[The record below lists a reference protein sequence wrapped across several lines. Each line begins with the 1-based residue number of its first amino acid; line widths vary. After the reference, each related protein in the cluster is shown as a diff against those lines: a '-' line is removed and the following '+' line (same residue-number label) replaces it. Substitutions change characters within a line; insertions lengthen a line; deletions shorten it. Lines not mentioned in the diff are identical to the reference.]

1 MEIIKNWFI
10 NNMKENNQDYEIDDG
25 YDGLLE
31 VKTDIAIFLIV
42 EPHSGTEDKWLL
54 RIAPISSFD
63 RWANSTIIEEFFIS
77 DIELYNYLCNNQLN
91 IYKALLKGLSND
103 YDLLL
108 LYDEVYNKSQKGV
121 NYGAL

>member
-1 MEIIKNWFI
+1 MEIIKNWII
-10 NNMKENNQDYEIDDG
+10 NDMKENNQNYEIDDG
-25 YDGLLE
+25 YDRLLE

-108 LYDEVYNKSQKGV
+108 LYDEVYNKS
-121 NYGAL
+121 